1 MELLRTGALIAAT
14 VAMALLAG
22 LFYTFA
28 MSVMVGLRRTDD
40 RTFVTAMQ
48 WINATITNGWF
59 AISFFGSVVLSA
71 LAAVLH
77 LGGDGRPVVPWI
89 AAALVGYVA
98 TFVITIGVNVPLNNQ
113 LAAAGE
119 PDRITDLAAVRARFE
134 ARWVRWN
141 IARAVTSTAAV
152 GCLAWALVVHGA
164 L

>member
-1 MELLRTGALIAAT
+1 MGLLPTTALVGAT
-14 VAMALLAG
+14 VAMALFAG

-28 MSVMVGLRRTDD
+28 MSVMVGLKRTDD

-59 AISFFGSVVLSA
+59 TISFFGSIALSV

-77 LGGDGRPVVPWI
+77 AGDGRRVLPWI
-89 AAALVGYVA
+89 VAAIACYAA
-98 TFVITIGVNVPLNNQ
+98 TFAITMGVNVPLNNA

-119 PDRITDLAAVRARFE
+119 PDRVADLAAVRERFE

-141 IARAVTSTAAV
+141 VARAVTSTAAV
-152 GCLAWALVVHGA
+152 GFLAWALVLHGA

>member
-1 MELLRTGALIAAT
+1 MELLRTAALVGAT
-14 VAMALLAG
+14 VAMALFAG

-28 MSVMVGLRRTDD
+28 MSVMVGLKRTDD

-59 AISFFGSVVLSA
+59 TISFFGSIALSV

-77 LGGDGRPVVPWI
+77 AGDGRRVVPWI
-89 AAALVGYVA
+89 VAAIACYAV
-98 TFVITIGVNVPLNNQ
+98 TFAITMGVNVPLNNA

-119 PDRITDLAAVRARFE
+119 PDRVADLAAVRERFE
-134 ARWVRWN
+134 ARWVHWN
-141 IARAVTSTAAV
+141 VARAVTSTTAV
-152 GCLAWALVVHGA
+152 GFLAWALVLHGA

>member
-1 MELLRTGALIAAT
+1 MELLRTAALVGAT
-14 VAMALLAG
+14 VAMALFAG

-28 MSVMVGLRRTDD
+28 MSVMVGLKRTDD

-59 AISFFGSVVLSA
+59 AISFFGSIALSV

-77 LGGDGRPVVPWI
+77 VGGDGRRVVPWI
-89 AAALVGYVA
+89 VAAIACYAV
-98 TFVITIGVNVPLNNQ
+98 TFAITMGVNVPLNNA

-119 PDRITDLAAVRARFE
+119 PDRVADLAAVRERFE
-134 ARWVRWN
+134 ARWVHWN
-141 IARAVTSTAAV
+141 VARAVTSTAAV
-152 GCLAWALVVHGA
+152 GFLAWALVLHGA